1 MSKKKK
7 QLSPTAAPASE
18 AIRKTQESSGLGYII
33 ALLALCFIIFSPSL
47 KADFVNWDD
56 DRNVYENKMVQ
67 NFDVKG
73 IFTQNVIGNYN
84 PLSIFS
90 FALEYKLFGM
100 DPRIMH
106 FTNLLLH
113 LICVFLSFR
122 IFQLLGLRLWF
133 ALIAAS
139 LFAIHPLRVE
149 SVSWITERKD
159 VLYGFFF
166 CSALLLY
173 LKDQEKARPGRS
185 ILIFACFVLG
195 LFAKIQMVS
204 LPLAFLAVDYWRNR
218 PLQFK
223 LIMEKWPYFLGAF
236 IFGIVGILF
245 LKEQGS
251 LETNEAVHTGIN
263 RLFIGS
269 YSLFVYL
276 IKWLVPYQMSP
287 LYPYPEKLSILHYLS
302 LPAAVFLL
310 AGMFLAYRKNKRSLV
325 FGFSFFFVNIVFL
338 LQILGAGQGYLAD
351 RFTYIAYIGLFFLVG
366 YFLQDLDEKKPSLR
380 SPLLSVVS
388 IYLLGLSFVC
398 YKQTKIWK
406 NSETLWTHVLQ
417 YYSNTPLPYNNRA
430 NYRRDQKQFDMAL
443 EDYNQAIRYKAGHA
457 TYNSRAKL
465 FFQKNQDDKAILDY
479 DQAIQMHPSAEYYV
493 NRGAAKAKLGR
504 MQEALDDL
512 NKGLSLDPK
521 WETGYLNR
529 SIIFNQLGLYDKALA
544 DVEMYLKFQPR
555 NADLIYE
562 SGRLYR
568 ALKQYETAISQYTK
582 AIQLK
587 PQTGLFFLERGK
599 TYEILG
605 NKTAAEQDYIQ
616 AQKLGQPMQ

>member
-1 MSKKKK
+1 MNKKKK
-7 QLSPTAAPASE
+7 HQNLNPVAQTVAVP
-18 AIRKTQESSGLGYII
+18 KKNESSGLTHI
-33 ALLALCFIIFSPSL
+33 LALIAFCFLIFSPSL
-47 KADFVNWDD
+47 KSDFVNWDD

-90 FALEYKLFGM
+90 FAVEYKLFGM

-106 FTNLLLH
+106 FTNLVLH
-113 LICVFLSFR
+113 LLCVFLSFQ

-133 ALIAAS
+133 ALIAAG

-159 VLYGFFF
+159 VLYGLCF
-166 CSALLLY
+166 CLALLFY
-173 LKDQEKARPGRS
+173 LKNLDQPKTWRS
-185 ILIFACFVLG
+185 ILIFSCFVLG

-204 LPLAFLAVDYWRNR
+204 LPLAFLTVDYWRNR
-218 PLQFK
+218 PLNFK
-223 LIMEKWPYFLGAF
+223 RILEKWHYFLGAF
-236 IFGIVGILF
+236 IFGVVGILF

-251 LETNEAVHTGIN
+251 LETNEAVHTGIS
-263 RLFIGS
+263 RIFIGT

-276 IKWLVPYQMSP
+276 IKWLIPYRMSP
-287 LYPYPEKLSILHYLS
+287 LYPYPESLSILHYVS
-302 LPAAVFLL
+302 LPAALVLL
-310 AGMFLAYRKNKRSLV
+310 SGIYIAYRKNMRGLV

-351 RFTYIAYIGLFFLVG
+351 RFTYIAYIGLFFLLAYV
-366 YFLQDLDEKKPSLR
+366 LQEFIEKRQNLN
-380 SPLLSVVS
+380 SPILSFAG
-388 IYLLGLSFVC
+388 IYLIGLSFMSFQ
-398 YKQTKIWK
+398 QTKIWK
-406 NSETLWTHVLQ
+406 NSETLWTHVLK

-430 NYRRDQKQFDMAL
+430 NYRRDQKQFDLAL

-479 DQAIQMHPSAEYYV
+479 DQAIRMHPSAEYYV

-504 MQEALDDL
+504 IQESLEDL
-512 NKGLSLDPK
+512 NKGLSLDPN

-529 SIIFNQLGLYDKALA
+529 SIIFNQLGQYDKALA

-562 SGRLYR
+562 SGRLQR
-568 ALKQYETAISQYTK
+568 ALKQYEKALAQYTK

-587 PQTGLFFLERGK
+587 PQMGLFYLERGK

-605 NKTAAEQDYIQ
+605 NKAAAEQDYIK
-616 AQKLGQPMQ
+616 AQKLGQAMQ